1 MEINVQDAK
10 SQLSKLL
17 AAVEQGGTVTI
28 CRNGKP
34 VADLRPHVPSTCR
47 APGWGSAVHMRPEG
61 TDDDPNYD
69 PTIPPT
75 DEQTMRDWGL

>member
-1 MEINVQDAK
+1 
-10 SQLSKLL
+10 
-17 AAVEQGGTVTI
+17 
-28 CRNGKP
+28 
-34 VADLRPHVPSTCR
+34 
-47 APGWGSAVHMRPEG
+47 MRPEG